1 MPHLHSNFLS
11 LLNLFCTILASCII
25 AVIKSILSFLVILVI
40 ALGTRS
46 FLYHEHDSDPYYKIF
61 KCSQLGGGMCSLIL
75 KPKPL
80 CFYYLFTVIVLP
92 LSQGQRMSY
101 LFHILNSLFFCVNIY
116 YSLTKEYDEINKVRL

>member
-11 LLNLFCTILASCII
+11 LLNLFCTILVLCII

-40 ALGTRS
+40 ASGTRY
-46 FLYHEHDSDPYYKIF
+46 FVYHEHDSDPYYKIF
-61 KCSQLGGGMCSLIL
+61 KFSQLGGEMCFLIL
-75 KPKPL
+75 KPKTL
-80 CFYYLFTVIVLP
+80 SFYYLFTVIVLP

-101 LFHILNSLFFCVNIY
+101 LFHILNSLFFCINIH